1 MRKGESMNYR
11 NILKDVEK
19 SELKKIYLLFGRETY
34 LKDIILNKIKE
45 KYIDSSFETLNY
57 SVIDGKGTNFE
68 EIFNASETLPFMSE
82 KKIVI
87 VEDLPLFTSNKT
99 DTFNGEEELIEYIPK
114 LSDTTCL
121 IFISKEDKIDNRKK
135 IVKSIK
141 EIGDVIELNKLTE
154 EDLSKWISNK
164 FNSFNKDIA
173 KNEIIYFLNAT
184 SYLDKN
190 SDKTL
195 HDLENE
201 IDKIVNYVKHNDN
214 ITKKDIDSCTSRSL
228 ENDIFKL
235 VDFIGQKNTALA
247 LNMFNDMIAIGEAIP
262 RIIYMVIRQMRL
274 IYMVKLMQEK
284 GYSQKVIGQKTNI
297 RYSFIVQ
304 KLVNQSRNFS
314 ERELFKGLEMCKEV
328 DEFIKTGKIDPKLG
342 MEVLIVELSKK

>member
-1 MRKGESMNYR
+1 MNYR
-11 NILKDVEK
+11 NILKDIEK
-19 SELKKIYLLFGRETY
+19 NELKRVYLLFGRETY
-34 LKDIILNKIKE
+34 IKDTILNKVKE

-57 SVIDGKGTNFE
+57 SVIDGKNTNYE
-68 EIFNASETLPFMSE
+68 EIFNATETLPFMAE

-87 VEDLPLFTSNKT
+87 VEDLPLFKNSKA
-99 DTFNGEEELIEYIPK
+99 DIFNGEEELIEYIPK

-121 IFISKEDKIDNRKK
+121 IFISKEEKVDNRKK
-135 IVKSIK
+135 LVKNIK
-141 EIGDVIELNKLTE
+141 EIGDVIELNKLAE
-154 EDLSKWISNK
+154 EDLNNWVLNK
-164 FNSFNKDIA
+164 FNNSNKKIS
-173 KNEIIYFLNAT
+173 KNEIIYFLNVT

-201 IDKIVNYVKHNDN
+201 IDKIVNYVKQKDD
-214 ITKKDIDSCTSRSL
+214 ITKIDIDSCTSRSL

-235 VDFIGQKNTALA
+235 VDFIGQKNTSSS
-247 LNMFNDMIAIGEAIP
+247 LNMFNDMISSGEAVP
-262 RIIYMVIRQMRL
+262 RIIYMVIRQIRL

-284 GYSQKVIGQKTNI
+284 GYSQKVIGQKINI

-304 KLVNQSRNFS
+304 KLLNQAKNFS

-328 DEFIKTGKIDPKLG
+328 DEAIKPGKIDPKLG